1 VGATIEAIGGMLMSA
16 KPEERKYSGA
26 GSAGI
31 ARKQGNRCSAVGG
44 ISVLAKRRA
53 PPHSLAQSVSGV
65 AMRWVRLVWFGLTL
79 CLGSATAFAQ
89 QDASFS
95 TGEDDNQSNHEGYYY
110 PKPQTVEHF
119 VSAVVTLPES
129 DQTRRQA
136 FVIGMT
142 QKLLDGKY
150 APGFAIFAKG
160 NKSEKL
166 IVVGMIDGQ
175 LNTLFR
181 ARALLA
187 ELTAIARSTT
197 FFQQNTQPEASNF
210 FDFMKLLGFHQIT
223 ITDGRDFAH
232 QVIVD

>member
-1 VGATIEAIGGMLMSA
+1 MQHFLGDFGSCQ
-16 KPEERKYSGA
+16 A
-26 GSAGI
+26 GSA
-31 ARKQGNRCSAVGG
+31 AALS
-44 ISVLAKRRA
+44 
-53 PPHSLAQSVSGV
+53 PQSSSGV
-65 AMRWVRLVWFGLTL
+65 GMRCARWIWFGLML
-79 CLGSATAFAQ
+79 GLGLHLGSAGALAQ
-89 QDASFS
+89 ENASFS
-95 TGEDDNQSNHEGYYY
+95 AADEEDQSNHEGYYY

-150 APGFAIFAKG
+150 APSFAIFAKG

-166 IVVGMIDGQ
+166 IIVGMIDGQ
-175 LNTLFR
+175 LNTVYR
-181 ARALLA
+181 VRALLA
-187 ELTAIARSTT
+187 ELTSVARATE
-197 FFQQNTQPEASNF
+197 FFQQNTQPEASTF
-210 FDFMKLLGFHQIT
+210 LDFMKLLGFRQLT